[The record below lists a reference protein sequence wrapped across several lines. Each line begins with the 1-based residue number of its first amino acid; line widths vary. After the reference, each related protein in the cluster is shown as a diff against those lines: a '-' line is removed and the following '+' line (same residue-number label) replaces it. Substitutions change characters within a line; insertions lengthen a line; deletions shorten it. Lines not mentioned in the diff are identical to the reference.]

1 MNRNRAKLMTMCG
14 IICCLFSAVLLF
26 YSLTVKINVLLFIA
40 ALFFAAGIVLTTLS
54 LAYYTDK

>member
-1 MNRNRAKLMTMCG
+1 MCG
-14 IICCLFSAVLLF
+14 IVCCLFSAVLLI
-26 YSLTVKINVLLFIA
+26 YSLAVKINVLLLIA